1 MMRRQ
6 SHLLISALLLLPTL
20 TYSYEANWESLDSRP
35 LPDWYDEA
43 KFGIFLH
50 WGVFSVPAFGSEWFW
65 NWWEGARDPRYIQ
78 YVESTERPGFSYQEY
93 AQRFDAALY
102 RPDQWASMFADSGAQ
117 YIVMTSKHHEGFCN
131 WDSKDVPTTW
141 NWNVMDVGPKRDI
154 LGDLAAAVKQTTSPH
169 TAEPLKFGVYHSMF
183 EWYNPAYVQDQRNK
197 FATRDFV
204 TSKCIP
210 ELYDLVS
217 KYEPDVIWSDG
228 SWDAHSDYWTST
240 EFLAWLS
247 TESAV
252 KDTVVWNDRWGNDC
266 MCKHGGFLTCDDR
279 YQPGKL
285 VEKKWENALTIDKTS
300 WGLNRNASYTDY
312 MTTKE
317 LIDQLVETVAF
328 NGNMLLNIGP
338 GADGTIHPIFTDRLL
353 GMGKWLK
360 VNGDAI
366 FKSRP
371 WTTCTNEDASH
382 VYYTINEERETLYAL
397 VLQWP
402 SDNVLVL
409 EHVVGTE
416 STEVRMLGNGDDDTF
431 DWYQA
436 GGKFNI
442 EVPNMSPAQI
452 PCDHVWV
459 FALTKIGNL
468 GLGNG
473 SIPVLAQA

>member
-1 MMRRQ
+1 
-6 SHLLISALLLLPTL
+6 
-20 TYSYEANWESLDSRP
+20 
-35 LPDWYDEA
+35 
-43 KFGIFLH
+43 
-50 WGVFSVPAFGSEWFW
+50 
-65 NWWEGARDPRYIQ
+65 
-78 YVESTERPGFSYQEY
+78 
-93 AQRFDAALY
+93 
-102 RPDQWASMFADSGAQ
+102 
-117 YIVMTSKHHEGFCN
+117 
-131 WDSKDVPTTW
+131 
-141 NWNVMDVGPKRDI
+141 
-154 LGDLAAAVKQTTSPH
+154 
-169 TAEPLKFGVYHSMF
+169 
-183 EWYNPAYVQDQRNK
+183 
-197 FATRDFV
+197 
-204 TSKCIP
+204 
-210 ELYDLVS
+210 
-217 KYEPDVIWSDG
+217 
-228 SWDAHSDYWTST
+228 
-240 EFLAWLS
+240 
-247 TESAV
+247 
-252 KDTVVWNDRWGNDC
+252 
-266 MCKHGGFLTCDDR
+266 
-279 YQPGKL
+279 
-285 VEKKWENALTIDKTS
+285 
-300 WGLNRNASYTDY
+300 
-312 MTTKE
+312 
-317 LIDQLVETVAF
+317 
-328 NGNMLLNIGP
+328 
-338 GADGTIHPIFTDRLL
+338 
-353 GMGKWLK
+353 MGKWLK